1 MMKYFSILF
10 FMSVLAS
17 MTPAYAGFSLS
28 TTRVVFPSNEHEY
41 DLTVTAGNEDV
52 VFQSWL
58 EKDGDTTG
66 DTPFSVLPS
75 LARVHSNQAQIIRI
89 IYQGT
94 PMNKDVESLFWL
106 NVQEIPRISSSMAE
120 GKSSGISFTIRQRIK
135 MFFRPSNVVTE
146 PVAMTEK
153 LKFNLSS
160 NRKSLKIYNPS
171 NNYITLVGFY
181 YHDAKNTKKTILDAS
196 MIAPKSTKDVYFSS
210 PAPVDEKIFFSS
222 ISDAGF
228 SKLFSTILTLG
239 KSVSPEKC

>member
-1 MMKYFSILF
+1 MIKNFTTLF
-10 FMSVLAS
+10 FVSVLAGS
-17 MTPAYAGFSLS
+17 APAYAGFSLS
-28 TTRVVFPSNEHEY
+28 ATRVVFPSNEHEY
-41 DLTVTAGNEDV
+41 DLTVTAGSEDV

-58 EKDGDTTG
+58 EKDGDASG

-94 PMNKDVESLFWL
+94 PMNKDVESLLWL

-153 LKFNLSS
+153 LKFTLS
-160 NRKSLKIYNPS
+160 NDRKNLKIYNPS

-181 YHDAKNTKKTILDAS
+181 YHDSKATKKIILDAS
-196 MIAPKSTKDVYFSS
+196 MIAPQSTKEVCFSS
-210 PAPVDEKIFFSS
+210 PAPVDKKIFFSS
-222 ISDAGF
+222 ISDTGF
-228 SKLFSTILTLG
+228 SKIFSTMLTIG
-239 KSVSPEKC
+239 KSVSPEKS